1 MFIDGSN
8 WDPERLAFMD
18 IVILIT
24 AITELIRF
32 PQIPLAVTMNEYVEI
47 ANYYSTRRSGQFV
60 NGVLFSVANMLRE
73 EGKISK
79 F

>member
-1 MFIDGSN
+1 
-8 WDPERLAFMD
+8 
-18 IVILIT
+18 
-24 AITELIRF
+24 
-32 PQIPLAVTMNEYVEI
+32 MNEYVEI